1 MRFRDNFWF
10 LSNMYNAPVIYNNIE
25 YQNAEAAYQAQK
37 QVLVDASISL
47 NNFKT
52 MKGIDAKRY
61 ANNNIKM
68 SPEQIRHWNNIRD
81 TVMYEIVKAK
91 FSQSQ
96 YLRWRLLQT
105 KDLDIIEENW
115 WHDTYWGVCHGIGEN
130 KLGKI
135 LMQVRSELS

>member
-10 LSNMYNAPVIYNNIE
+10 LSNIYNAPVIYNNIE

-47 NNFKT
+47 DNFKI

-68 SPEQIRHWNNIRD
+68 SPEQIRHWNSIRD
-81 TVMYEIVKAK
+81 NVMYQIVKAK
-91 FSQSQ
+91 FSQNQ
-96 YLRWRLLQT
+96 YLKWRLLQT
-105 KDLDIIEENW
+105 KDLNLIEENW
-115 WHDTYWGVCHGIGEN
+115 WHDTY
-130 KLGKI
+130 
-135 LMQVRSELS
+135 

>member
-10 LSNMYNAPVIYNNIE
+10 LSNIYNAPVIYNNIE

-47 NNFKT
+47 DNFKI

-68 SPEQIRHWNNIRD
+68 SPEQIRHWNSIRD
-81 TVMYEIVKAK
+81 NVMYQIVKAK
-91 FSQSQ
+91 FSQNQ
-96 YLRWRLLQT
+96 YLKWRLLQT
-105 KDLDIIEENW
+105 KDLNLIEENW
-115 WHDTYWGVCHGIGEN
+115 WHDIYWGVCHGVGEN

-135 LMQVRSELS
+135 LMQVRDELS